1 MRILRVR
8 FAGIGPYREE
18 QTIDFEGLED
28 DGIYL
33 IAGRTGAGKSTILDA
48 ICFALY
54 GSVPRFEGG
63 PSNLRS
69 DHSGPED
76 PSFAE
81 VEFEAGGGR
90 YLLFRSPEYQRPAK
104 RGGGLTKNPAKAQL
118 AVWRGE
124 AWEGLSSSAR
134 EIGDEVLALV
144 GLTKDQ
150 FLQVIL
156 LAQNRFHEFLLAKN
170 DDRQRLLRS
179 LFATE
184 RFELLRKQ
192 LIEKRQTLAIA
203 LEAERTIIAQLAKE
217 AADLA
222 GVDEPI
228 APDEEWFSGLPA
240 ALTPSV
246 SAAAELAART
256 DDRLVAVTA
265 VRDDAL
271 RIRRLQ
277 QRRAGA
283 EAERDTLVSDAAE
296 VELLRARVA
305 AARRADVV
313 WPLLTAERRAE
324 AALAESLA
332 AAADANEAFEAE
344 VGTGQDPSTV
354 VETTTATLGAIDGAL
369 ADEARIPAARR
380 GRDDAAAALQRTEA
394 EIAAHQ
400 LAQTALPARLDAV
413 DAELQLSRASAQ
425 RRDEH
430 ATQAEALRRRHEA
443 AVELDRARA
452 AHADR
457 IGTQLDALERH
468 ARATARHGALVTER
482 FAGYAAELARE
493 LQPGEPCAV
502 CGAVEHPLP
511 ATHDGTTP
519 ISQEQIDAAWA
530 DVERLAARLGAA
542 QEATTAAGERVARL
556 AAIADEESAEA
567 LAEALDVAEA
577 ALAEATQAGGL
588 VTQQERQRSRLLTE
602 RDELAAALDAARIR
616 RDALAAVATAS
627 DTELRALTERVAQY
641 RDSFAS
647 VADRATA
654 LRGRRDRA
662 AAAASAGSAVL
673 GRSAA
678 AETAARATQEQLAA
692 SEFASRDEAA
702 AAHLGSSEVA
712 GYTKRIDAH
721 AERLAAVTAILAE
734 EELAALPAAPIE
746 VVGAEAEVASARAER
761 DDALARHATLA
772 GDAERLRLK
781 SAAAVQRVSRSAHQL
796 RVFEELRALSEA
808 IDGKGQN
815 TRRMDLEA
823 FALAGRLEEIV
834 DAANARLSAMTT
846 GRYSLEHDDS
856 LAYRGAA
863 SGLGLVVLDAYTGA
877 RRTPASL
884 SGGETFLASLAL
896 ALGLADAVTAQAGGI
911 TLDTMFIDEGFGSLD
926 PETLEIAM
934 STLDGLRAGGRTV
947 GLISHVEVMKERIP
961 VGLQVEVTD
970 RGDSRIR
977 VA

>member
-76 PSFAE
+76 PSFSE
-81 VEFEAGGGR
+81 LEFEAGAGR
-90 YLLFRSPEYQRPAK
+90 YRLYRSPEYQRPAK
-104 RGGGLTKNPAKAQL
+104 RGGGLTKNPAKANL
-118 AVWRGE
+118 AVWRDG
-124 AWEGLSSSAR
+124 AWEGVSTSAR

-184 RFELLRKQ
+184 RFDRLRKQ
-192 LIEKRQTLAIA
+192 LIEKRQTMAVA
-203 LEAERTIIAQLAKE
+203 LEAESTIIAQLAKE

-222 GVDEPI
+222 GIDEPI
-228 APDEEWFSGLPA
+228 APDAEWFASLPE
-240 ALTPSV
+240 ALAPRV
-246 SAAAELAART
+246 SAAAELAAQT
-256 DDRLVAVTA
+256 DDRLIAATA

-277 QRRAGA
+277 QRRATA
-283 EAERDTLVSDAAE
+283 QRDRAALTE
-296 VELLRARVA
+296 QEGEVVELRASVA

-313 WPLLTAERRAE
+313 WPLLAAERRAE
-324 AALAESLA
+324 AEAETSRLA
-332 AAADANEAFEAE
+332 AERADVELESVAGPELDPAAVAEAA
-344 VGTGQDPSTV
+344 
-354 VETTTATLGAIDGAL
+354 TAGLGAIDGAL
-369 ADEARIPAARR
+369 ADEARVPSARR
-380 GRDDAAAALQRTEA
+380 AVSKAVSARDRADES
-394 EIAAHQ
+394 IAAQ
-400 LAQTALPARLDAV
+400 ERALAELPGRLDANEE
-413 DAELQLSRASAQ
+413 ELRLRRASAE
-425 RRDEH
+425 RREQHDAAVTGLRTR
-430 ATQAEALRRRHEA
+430 ATA
-443 AVELDRARA
+443 AVELDTARTTHAERNA
-452 AHADR
+452 AYVIATEKHAAATRRHAD
-457 IGTQLDALERH
+457 
-468 ARATARHGALVTER
+468 LVAER
-482 FAGYAAELARE
+482 FSGFAAELAER
-493 LQPGEPCAV
+493 LQPGEPCSV
-502 CGAVEHPLP
+502 CGSIEHPAP
-511 ATHDGTTP
+511 AAHEGTRSVTP
-519 ISQEQIDAAWA
+519 DEIDASWTE
-530 DVERLAARLGAA
+530 VERLATLIRSAL
-542 QEATTAAGERVARL
+542 EASTVAGERVASL
-556 AAIADEESAEA
+556 AAVAGDESAEA
-567 LAEALDVAEA
+567 LAAE
-577 ALAEATQAGGL
+577 L
-588 VTQQERQRSRLLTE
+588 
-602 RDELAAALDAARIR
+602 I
-616 RDALAAVATAS
+616 
-627 DTELRALTERVAQY
+627 
-641 RDSFAS
+641 
-647 VADRATA
+647 
-654 LRGRRDRA
+654 
-662 AAAASAGSAVL
+662 
-673 GRSAA
+673 A
-678 AETAARATQEQLAA
+678 AETARSEAVRAEAAVVKLEKQRARMLRERDDLTTALDSARRGRTELAETATAAETELAALLVRVEAHRDGYATVAERASMLRHRRDVATAAVTARAALLQRAEALASAGRAAQEQLDA
-692 SEFASRDEAA
+692 SGFATREEAA
-702 AAHLGSSEVA
+702 AAHLDAAAVA
-712 GYTKRIDAH
+712 RHVARIDGH
-721 AERLAAVTAILAE
+721 AERVATVNAILAE
-734 EELAALPAAPIE
+734 EELADLPDEP
-746 VVGAEAEVASARAER
+746 VDLTDAEASVVAARTER
-761 DDALARHATLA
+761 DAALAHHAALA
-772 GDAERLRLK
+772 GDADRLHNK
-781 SAAAVQRVSRSAHQL
+781 AEAAVQRVGRSAHQL
-796 RVFEELRALSEA
+796 RSFEELRALSEA
-808 IDGKGQN
+808 VDGKGQN

-834 DAANARLSAMTT
+834 DAANARLAAMTT

-863 SGLGLVVLDAYTGA
+863 SGLGLVVFDAYTGA
-877 RRTPASL
+877 RRAPASL